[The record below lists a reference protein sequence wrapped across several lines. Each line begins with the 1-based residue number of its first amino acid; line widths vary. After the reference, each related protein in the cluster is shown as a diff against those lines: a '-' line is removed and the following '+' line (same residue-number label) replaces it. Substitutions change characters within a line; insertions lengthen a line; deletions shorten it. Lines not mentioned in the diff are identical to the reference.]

1 MKHIFWNKQ
10 ACRKMRIVLVIMSFS
25 LLLVSC
31 ASMDPANI
39 DVELK
44 TAPPTSQVTS
54 FTQALA
60 DLGLMTEIYNV
71 DVVKIQSNPIGDN
84 TGTSGATGGEI
95 PRDITEMI
103 KSSLNSIGGNVL
115 FIPYDPSFIQ
125 NQMVTGYSSFD
136 EKEIPDVVISGG
148 ITEFDRG
155 LETRGDGTDVSAGAE
170 FTGLPSYLP
179 SKEIKLRYGDTG
191 KTGLASIT
199 LDFNLLNFKTMA
211 GIPRMNT
218 VNSMKVSKAMG
229 EKELGISLF
238 GQTFGRKGSVKKV
251 QGRHAAVRLLVE
263 LSMIQIVGKYN
274 GLPYWRLLGEDAEPD
289 KDVESAIKKFY
300 YRLSDPERIFKAQEW
315 LYLHG
320 HEIQLNGVMDQA
332 TMAAIQKLDGSY
344 KPGSQIDENL
354 FLKIYVS
361 IPIKESTLG
370 RRQYLTKLMGQE
382 PAAAQTSAAPQPQST
397 PQVQAQASPQVQAQ
411 AQAAPAAA
419 KQQAASAPP
428 AAAAKQQQAAP
439 APKAAAVSSVKKKSS
454 IGKILTDDEW

>member
-1 MKHIFWNKQ
+1 MKNTLWNKKSCQ
-10 ACRKMRIVLVIMSFS
+10 RMQIVLIIMSFS

-31 ASMDPANI
+31 ASVDPANI
-39 DVELK
+39 EVELK
-44 TAPPTSQVTS
+44 TAPPTSQITNY
-54 FTQALA
+54 TQALA

-84 TGTSGATGGEI
+84 TGTSGSTGGEI

-103 KSSLNSIGGNVL
+103 KSALNSIGGRVT
-115 FIPYDPSFIQ
+115 FIPYDPSFMQ
-125 NQMVTGYSSFD
+125 NQMVTGYSNFD
-136 EKEIPDVVISGG
+136 DKLIPDVVISGG

-211 GIPRMNT
+211 GIPRMGS

-238 GQTFGRKGSVKKV
+238 GQSFGRKGSVKKV

-263 LSMIQIVGKYN
+263 LSMIQVVGKYN
-274 GLPYWRLLGEDAEPD
+274 GLPYWRLLGDDAMPD
-289 KDVESAIKKFY
+289 KDVESAIRKFY
-300 YRLSDPERIFKAQEW
+300 FKLGDSDRIFKAQEW

-320 HEIQLNGVMDQA
+320 YELALNGQLDNA
-332 TMAAIQKLDGSY
+332 TIAALKQYDAGYNPANKISD
-344 KPGSQIDENL
+344 DL
-354 FLKIYVS
+354 FVRLYSS

-370 RRQYLTKLMGQE
+370 RRNQLDRIMGQAPAVAE
-382 PAAAQTSAAPQPQST
+382 ASAPAVQQQPQKQAAAQQAAPAAATQS
-397 PQVQAQASPQVQAQ
+397 
-411 AQAAPAAA
+411 AQAAPAAV
-419 KQQAASAPP
+419 
-428 AAAAKQQQAAP
+428 KQQQAAAP
-439 APKAAAVSSVKKKSS
+439 APKAAAVNSAKKRSS
-454 IGKILTDDEW
+454 IGKILTDEEW

>member
-10 ACRKMRIVLVIMSFS
+10 TWQKMRIVLITMSFS

-44 TAPPTSQVTS
+44 TAPPTLQVTS

-71 DVVKIQSNPIGDN
+71 DEVKIQSNPIGDN
-84 TGTSGATGGEI
+84 TGTSGSTGGEI

-103 KSSLNSIGGNVL
+103 KSSLNSIGGRVL

-125 NQMVTGYSSFD
+125 NQMVTGYSNFD
-136 EKEIPDVVISGG
+136 EKLIPDVVISGG

-170 FTGLPSYLP
+170 FTGLPGYLP
-179 SKEIKLRYGDTG
+179 SKEIKLRYGDTT
-191 KTGLASIT
+191 KSGLASIT
-199 LDFNLLNFKTMA
+199 LDFNLLNFRTMA

-229 EKELGISLF
+229 DKEIGISLF
-238 GQTFGRKGSVKKV
+238 GQTFGRKGSIKKV

-263 LSMIQIVGKYN
+263 LSMIQVVGKYN
-274 GLPYWRLLGEDAEPD
+274 GIPYWRLLGEDAEPD
-289 KDVESAIKKFY
+289 KDIESAIKKFY
-300 YRLSDPERIFKAQEW
+300 YKLSDPERIFKAQEW

-320 HEIQLNGVMDQA
+320 HELQLNGVMDQA
-332 TMAAIQKLDGSY
+332 TMASLQKLDGSY

-361 IPIKESTLG
+361 IPIKENTLG
-370 RRQYLTKLMGQE
+370 RRHYLTRLMGQE
-382 PAAAQTSAAPQPQST
+382 PAPSQTSAAPPPQSA
-397 PQVQAQASPQVQAQ
+397 PQAQ
-411 AQAAPAAA
+411 AQAQATPPAA

-428 AAAAKQQQAAP
+428 AAVAKQQQAAP

-454 IGKILTDDEW
+454 IGRILTDDEW

>member
-1 MKHIFWNKQ
+1 MQ
-10 ACRKMRIVLVIMSFS
+10 IVLMIISFS

-31 ASMDPANI
+31 ASVDPANI
-39 DVELK
+39 NVELK
-44 TAPPTSQVTS
+44 TAPPTSQITT

-84 TGTSGATGGEI
+84 TGTSGSTGGEI

-103 KSSLNSIGGNVL
+103 KSSLNSIGGNVI

-136 EKEIPDVVISGG
+136 EKLIPDVVISGG

-155 LETRGDGTDVSAGAE
+155 LETRGEGTDVSAGAE
-170 FTGLPSYLP
+170 FTGLPAYLP
-179 SKEIKLRYGDTG
+179 SKEVKLRYGDTE

-199 LDFNLLNFKTMA
+199 LDFNLLNFRTMA

-263 LSMIQIVGKYN
+263 LSMIQVIGKYN

-289 KDVESAIKKFY
+289 RDVESAIKKFY
-300 YRLSDPERIFKAQEW
+300 YRLSDPERIFKTQEW

-320 HEIQLNGVMDQA
+320 HEVLMNGVMDQA
-332 TMAAIQKLDGSY
+332 TIAALQKLDGSY

-361 IPIKESTLG
+361 IPIKENTLG
-370 RRQYLTKLMGQE
+370 RRQYLTRLMGQE
-382 PAAAQTSAAPQPQST
+382 PAAAQTSTAPQPQAA
-397 PQVQAQASPQVQAQ
+397 PQAQ
-411 AQAAPAAA
+411 AQAAP
-419 KQQAASAPP
+419 SAPP
-428 AAAAKQQQAAP
+428 AAAVAKQQQAAPSAAPPAAVAKQQQAAP
-439 APKAAAVSSVKKKSS
+439 APKAAAVSSVKKKGS
-454 IGKILTDDEW
+454 IGRILTDDEW

>member
-1 MKHIFWNKQ
+1 MKNTSWNKKVYQ
-10 ACRKMRIVLVIMSFS
+10 RMQIVLIIMSFS

-31 ASMDPANI
+31 ASVDPANI
-39 DVELK
+39 EVDLK
-44 TAPPTSQVTS
+44 TAPPTVQITNYS
-54 FTQALA
+54 QALA

-103 KSSLNSIGGNVL
+103 KSALNSIGGRVT
-115 FIPYDPSFIQ
+115 FIPYDPSFMQ
-125 NQMVTGYSSFD
+125 NQMVTGYSNFD
-136 EKEIPDVVISGG
+136 DKLIPDVVISGG

-155 LETRGDGTDVSAGAE
+155 LETRGDGTDISAGAE
-170 FTGLPSYLP
+170 FTGLPNYLP

-211 GIPRMNT
+211 GIPRMSA

-238 GQTFGRKGSVKKV
+238 GQSFGRKGSVKKV

-263 LSMIQIVGKYN
+263 LSMIQVVGKYN
-274 GLPYWRLLGEDAEPD
+274 GLPYWRLLGDDAMPD
-289 KDVESAIKKFY
+289 KDVESAIRKFY
-300 YRLSDPERIFKAQEW
+300 FKLGDSDRIFKAQEW

-320 HEIQLNGVMDQA
+320 YELALNGQLDNA
-332 TMAAIQKLDGSY
+332 TIAA
-344 KPGSQIDENL
+344 
-354 FLKIYVS
+354 LKQYDAGYNPANKISDDMFVRLYSS

-370 RRQYLTKLMGQE
+370 RRNQLDRIMGQAPAVAE
-382 PAAAQTSAAPQPQST
+382 TSAPAVQQQPKAQQSAAQQAAPAAAAQS
-397 PQVQAQASPQVQAQ
+397 
-411 AQAAPAAA
+411 AQAAPAAV
-419 KQQAASAPP
+419 
-428 AAAAKQQQAAP
+428 KQQQAAP
-439 APKAAAVSSVKKKSS
+439 AQKAAAVSSSKKRTS
-454 IGKILTDDEW
+454 IGKILTDEEW

>member
-1 MKHIFWNKQ
+1 MKNTFWNKKIYQ
-10 ACRKMRIVLVIMSFS
+10 RMQIVLIIMSFS

-44 TAPPTSQVTS
+44 TAPPTVQITNYS
-54 FTQALA
+54 QALA

-84 TGTSGATGGEI
+84 TGTSGSTGGEI

-103 KSSLNSIGGNVL
+103 KSALNSIGGRIT
-115 FIPYDPSFIQ
+115 FIPYDPSFMQ
-125 NQMVTGYSSFD
+125 NQMVTGYSNFD
-136 EKEIPDVVISGG
+136 DKLIPDVVISGG

-170 FTGLPSYLP
+170 FTGLPDYLP

-211 GIPRMNT
+211 GIPRMGS

-238 GQTFGRKGSVKKV
+238 GQSFGRKGSVKKV

-263 LSMIQIVGKYN
+263 LSMIQVVGKYN
-274 GLPYWRLLGEDAEPD
+274 GLPYWRLLGDDAMPD
-289 KDVESAIKKFY
+289 KDVESAIRKFY
-300 YRLSDPERIFKAQEW
+300 FKLGDSDRIFKAQEW

-320 HEIQLNGVMDQA
+320 YELVLNGQLDNATVAALKQFDAGYNQA
-332 TMAAIQKLDGSY
+332 
-344 KPGSQIDENL
+344 N
-354 FLKIYVS
+354 KISDDMFVRLYSS

-370 RRQYLTKLMGQE
+370 RRNQLDRIMGQAPAVAE
-382 PAAAQTSAAPQPQST
+382 TSAPAVQPQPQVQQSAAPKAAPAAAAQS
-397 PQVQAQASPQVQAQ
+397 
-411 AQAAPAAA
+411 AQAAPAAV
-419 KQQAASAPP
+419 
-428 AAAAKQQQAAP
+428 KQQQAAP
-439 APKAAAVSSVKKKSS
+439 APKAAAVSSAKKRTS

>member
-1 MKHIFWNKQ
+1 MKHTFWNKKVYQ
-10 ACRKMRIVLVIMSFS
+10 RMQIVLIIMSFS

-31 ASMDPANI
+31 ASVDPANI
-39 DVELK
+39 EVELK
-44 TAPPTSQVTS
+44 TAPPTSQITNY
-54 FTQALA
+54 TQALA

-84 TGTSGATGGEI
+84 TGTSGSTGGEI

-103 KSSLNSIGGNVL
+103 KSALNSIGGRVT
-115 FIPYDPSFIQ
+115 FIPYDPSFMQ
-125 NQMVTGYSSFD
+125 NQMVTGYSNFD
-136 EKEIPDVVISGG
+136 DKLIPDVVISGG

-211 GIPRMNT
+211 GIPRMGS

-238 GQTFGRKGSVKKV
+238 GQSFGRKGSVKKV

-263 LSMIQIVGKYN
+263 LSMIQVVGKYN
-274 GLPYWRLLGEDAEPD
+274 GLPYWRLLGDDAMPD
-289 KDVESAIKKFY
+289 KDVESAIRKFY
-300 YRLSDPERIFKAQEW
+300 FKLGDSDRIFKAQEW

-320 HEIQLNGVMDQA
+320 YELALNG
-332 TMAAIQKLDGSY
+332 
-344 KPGSQIDENL
+344 QIDNATIAALKQYDAGYNPANKISDDL
-354 FLKIYVS
+354 FVRLYSS

-370 RRQYLTKLMGQE
+370 RRNQLDRIMGQAPPVAE
-382 PAAAQTSAAPQPQST
+382 ASAPAVQPQPQKQAAAQQAAPAAATQS
-397 PQVQAQASPQVQAQ
+397 
-411 AQAAPAAA
+411 AQAAPAAV
-419 KQQAASAPP
+419 
-428 AAAAKQQQAAP
+428 KQQQAAP
-439 APKAAAVSSVKKKSS
+439 APKAAAAASSVRKKGS